1 MYGKKIKD
9 YESIEETQN
18 IKSSYDDG
26 EFGMETEQKKSYKT
40 LIIAIFV
47 IVFFFGL
54 IAYLFMTKIKS
65 PNSQT
70 NQQVQSSQ
78 QNPQIPQNLVA
89 QTPTN
94 SQNQQNNQ
102 TSQQN
107 QPPQQSQ
114 NFQQNQPVPQIQ
126 SSQQNQTAQQNQ
138 PAQQI
143 QSSQQNQAPQQT
155 QSQQNQPAQQ
165 TGINQTLQFN
175 YTSIKRKNHTNIPIN
190 ELLPKT
196 NKKDVNNITEI
207 LKSKRLYINN
217 KPISNEYIKFVKPLN
232 ETIEVKYSQ
241 ILFPNLTF
249 DNYTFVHV
257 HNYSMYLSYLNKSKT
272 QKKNKTRTHHNDTI
286 IGNHTDLNHTNN
298 KSNATISSLNNLTNL
313 SFINPI
319 NNTNNQSLINSIN
332 SSNNQSLINSINNAS
347 NQSLANSINI
357 QSNQSSSNP
366 INSGNNQSLSNPIN
380 SGNNQSLSNPIN
392 SGNNQSLS
400 NPINSGNN
408 QSSSNPINS
417 GNNQSSSNPI
427 NSGNNQSLSNPIN
440 SGNNQSLSNP
450 INSGNNQSLS
460 NPINSGNNQSLTNL
474 NNSANNLISQNN
486 NSLTNISHN
495 LRSLYINDN
504 NSSRFLK
511 DFYLACDRRKL
522 LTVKKNKNESYEEP
536 LISVI
541 IPFFNKKLEIL
552 RTIRSVQLQ
561 TLTNI
566 EIIIVD
572 DGSTSIKKT
581 YKDILDNDYRIRIFT
596 QNKNMGLWRKRIDG
610 FLYSRGEYI
619 LHINPGDILS
629 DSFVLEDLCKLVHQY
644 NLDTVRFTFTKT
656 NYDSFF
662 KKKILF
668 KENKIYPSR
677 VTKIVYGR
685 PNYNVHIFG
694 YGTIW
699 NRLVRSSILRK
710 ALDLVDDEILNIH
723 KDLWEDMWWN
733 DLIDRVSFS
742 NLVVNRLGYTF
753 LYDRKN
759 IYEPRDMNKFLKDKT
774 VREFILFWLFD
785 LKLLPK
791 NDNKELIIHNLR
803 RYNNPDNRFAGIRIS
818 LHFLLPKF
826 KPYEL
831 LLSSLI
837 EDPFVSAEN
846 KVFVKKLYEDFKNKS
861 KH

>member
-138 PAQQI
+138 SAQQI

-357 QSNQSSSNP
+357 QSNQSLSNP

-392 SGNNQSLS
+392 SGNNQSL
-400 NPINSGNN
+400 
-408 QSSSNPINS
+408 
-417 GNNQSSSNPI
+417 SNPI

-861 KH
+861 KSKH

>member
-65 PNSQT
+65 PNSQA

-332 SSNNQSLINSINNAS
+332 SSNNQSLINSMNNAS

-357 QSNQSSSNP
+357 QSNQS
-366 INSGNNQSLSNPIN
+366 L
-380 SGNNQSLSNPIN
+380 
-392 SGNNQSLS
+392 
-400 NPINSGNN
+400 
-408 QSSSNPINS
+408 
-417 GNNQSSSNPI
+417 SNPI

-861 KH
+861 KSKH

>member
-357 QSNQSSSNP
+357 QSNQSS
-366 INSGNNQSLSNPIN
+366 
-380 SGNNQSLSNPIN
+380 
-392 SGNNQSLS
+392 
-400 NPINSGNN
+400 
-408 QSSSNPINS
+408 
-417 GNNQSSSNPI
+417 
-427 NSGNNQSLSNPIN
+427 SNPIN

>member
-26 EFGMETEQKKSYKT
+26 EVGMEIEQKKSYKS
-40 LIIAIFV
+40 LIVAIFV
-47 IVFFFGL
+47 IVLFFGL
-54 IAYLFMTKIKS
+54 IAYLFMTKLNS
-65 PNSQT
+65 PNSQS
-70 NQQVQSSQ
+70 NQQFPSNQ
-78 QNPQIPQNLVA
+78 QNPQIPQNVVA
-89 QTPTN
+89 QASTN
-94 SQNQQNNQ
+94 NQNQQNNQ
-102 TSQQN
+102 TSQQI
-107 QPPQQSQ
+107 QTS
-114 NFQQNQPVPQIQ
+114 QQNQPVQQIQ
-126 SSQQNQTAQQNQ
+126 SSQQNQ

-143 QSSQQNQAPQQT
+143 QSSQQNQPAQQI
-155 QSQQNQPAQQ
+155 QSSQQNQPALKSQSVQ
-165 TGINQTLQFN
+165 INETNQILQFN
-175 YTSIKRKNHTNIPIN
+175 YTSINLYNHTKVPIN

-196 NKKDVNNITEI
+196 NKKDINNITEI
-207 LKSKRLYINN
+207 LKSKRLYINS
-217 KPISNEYIKFVKPLN
+217 KPLSNEYIKFVKPLN
-232 ETIEVKYSQ
+232 ETIEAKYNQ

-249 DNYTFVHV
+249 DNYTFVHE
-257 HNYSMYLSYLNKSKT
+257 HNYSMYLSYLNKTKT
-272 QKKNKTRTHHNDTI
+272 QKKNKTNTHHNDTL
-286 IGNHTDLNHTNN
+286 IGKYTNLNDTNN
-298 KSNATISSLNNLTNL
+298 KFNASASSLNNITNL

-332 SSNNQSLINSINNAS
+332 SSNNQSLPNSINNAS
-347 NQSLANSINI
+347 NQSLINPI
-357 QSNQSSSNP
+357 TSSNQSLSNP
-366 INSGNNQSLSNPIN
+366 INITNNQSLSNPIN
-380 SGNNQSLSNPIN
+380 ITNNQSLSNPIN
-392 SGNNQSLS
+392 IANNQSVTNPINITNNQSLS
-400 NPINSGNN
+400 NHINSANK
-408 QSSSNPINS
+408 SLVNPI
-417 GNNQSSSNPI
+417 
-427 NSGNNQSLSNPIN
+427 
-440 SGNNQSLSNP
+440 
-450 INSGNNQSLS
+450 
-460 NPINSGNNQSLTNL
+460 
-474 NNSANNLISQNN
+474 NSANNLINQNN
-486 NSLTNISHN
+486 NSLINISHN
-495 LRSLYINDN
+495 LRNLYINDN
-504 NSSRFLK
+504 NSSSFLK

-536 LISVI
+536 IISVI
-541 IPFFNKKLEIL
+541 IPFFNKKLEIIK
-552 RTIRSVQLQ
+552 TIRSVQLQ

-572 DGSTSIKKT
+572 DGTTSIKKM
-581 YKDILDNDYRIRIFT
+581 YKDILDNDYRIRLFT

-629 DSFVLEDLCKLVHQY
+629 DSFVLEDLYKLVHQY

-656 NYDSFF
+656 VYDSFF

-677 VTKIVYGR
+677 VTKIFYGK
-685 PNYNVHIFG
+685 PDYNVHIFG

-710 ALDLVDDEILNIH
+710 ALDLIDDDILNIH

-759 IYEPRDMNKFLKDKT
+759 LYEPRAMNKYLKDKT
-774 VREFILFWLFD
+774 IREFILFWLFD

-791 NDNKELIIHNLR
+791 NDKKELIMHNLR
-803 RYNNPDNRFAGIRIS
+803 RYNNPENRFAGIRIS

-831 LLSSLI
+831 LLLSLI
-837 EDPFVSAEN
+837 EDPFVSAED
-846 KVFVKKLYEDFKNKS
+846 KVFVKRLYEDFKNRS
-861 KH
+861 KN

>member
-175 YTSIKRKNHTNIPIN
+175 YTSIKRKNHTKIPIN

-357 QSNQSSSNP
+357 QSNQSS
-366 INSGNNQSLSNPIN
+366 
-380 SGNNQSLSNPIN
+380 
-392 SGNNQSLS
+392 
-400 NPINSGNN
+400 
-408 QSSSNPINS
+408 
-417 GNNQSSSNPI
+417 
-427 NSGNNQSLSNPIN
+427 SNPIN

>member
-138 PAQQI
+138 SAQQI

-298 KSNATISSLNNLTNL
+298 KDNATISSLNNLTNL
-313 SFINPI
+313 SFI

-357 QSNQSSSNP
+357 QSNQSLSNP
-366 INSGNNQSLSNPIN
+366 INSVNNQSLSNPIN

-392 SGNNQSLS
+392 N
-400 NPINSGNN
+400 
-408 QSSSNPINS
+408 
-417 GNNQSSSNPI
+417 
-427 NSGNNQSLSNPIN
+427 
-440 SGNNQSLSNP
+440 
-450 INSGNNQSLS
+450 GNNQSLS